1 MAATSEPTLPFR
13 DFPGTGDPAHLLP
26 ASNELNAPFFEGL
39 REGRLALQGC
49 SGCGRLRYPIGPV
62 CPYCGGEAFAWKALS
77 GKGIIH
83 SWIRYR
89 RSYLPALESLIP
101 YVVIV
106 VALDEGA
113 RIFGRLAEASE
124 KPYVG
129 MPVRA
134 IVERWPGGECVH
146 AFVQAV

>member
-1 MAATSEPTLPFR
+1 MAATSEPALPFR
-13 DFPGTGDPAHLLP
+13 DFPGTGKLAHLLP
-26 ASNELNAPFFEGL
+26 AANEQNAPFFDGL

-49 SGCGRLRYPIGPV
+49 SGCGRPRYPFGPV
-62 CPYCGGEAFAWKALS
+62 CPYCGGEAFGWQALS
-77 GKGIIH
+77 GNGVIH
-83 SWIRYR
+83 SWIRYQ
-89 RSYLPALESLIP
+89 RSYLPELEPLMP
-101 YVVIV
+101 YVV
-106 VALDEGA
+106 VAVGLAEGA

-124 KPYVG
+124 EPYVG